1 MKKSTL
7 FNLSLSALFL
17 VLKSSTLF
25 SQNISCENLMR
36 TVKSEASYYG
46 EVSSITLIGSEFLKE
61 VKAYEYEGTLF
72 VIATFQPRPNEIFPR
87 TYIFCGIPSSD
98 WNSFKNGWNGSYG
111 ERFHQYII
119 DYVCNCN

>member
-7 FNLSLSALFL
+7 YNLSLIALLF
-17 VLKSSTLF
+17 VMKTGALF
-25 SQNISCENLMR
+25 SQNVSCENLMR
-36 TVKSEASYYG
+36 VVKSEASYYG
-46 EVSSITLIGSEFLKE
+46 EVSSITLISSEFLKE
-61 VKAYEYEGTLF
+61 VKAYEYEETLF

-87 TYIFCGIPSSD
+87 TYIYCGIPYSN
-98 WNSFKNGWNGSYG
+98 WNSFKNGWNESYG